1 MPEKPE
7 VGIFFPA
14 FNEEGNIEQSVR
26 SAVEVLSELCSDYE
40 VLVVNDASTDRTG
53 EIADS
58 LARHNSKIRVIHHP
72 ENRKLGGAMRTGF
85 REAKKE
91 FVFYVDADNP
101 VDFRDLGKALELMDG
116 SNLSD
121 KSDVVIGY
129 RLNRDETLKR
139 TIYSKVYNLMIRILF
154 GLKVKDVNFSFKLF
168 RRRVLDTIPLRT
180 ASSFLDAELL
190 IASKRAGFT
199 INEIG
204 IRYYPRITGKS
215 TMASPKVIW
224 KVVCDMSAYLFHP
237 PKIDRFAGRGA

>member
-7 VGIFFPA
+7 VSIFFPA

-26 SAVEVLSELCSDYE
+26 SAVEVLSKLCSDYE
-40 VLVVNDASTDRTG
+40 ILVVNDASTDRTG

-58 LARHNSKIRVIHHP
+58 LARQNSKIRVIHHP

-101 VDFRDLGKALELMDG
+101 VDLRDLGRALELMDG
-116 SNLSD
+116 SE
-121 KSDVVIGY
+121 VVIGY

-139 TIYSKVYNLMIRILF
+139 AIYSRVYNLLIRFLF

-168 RRRVLDTIPLRT
+168 RHRVLETIPLRT

-199 INEIG
+199 IKEIG
-204 IRYYPRITGKS
+204 IRYYARTTGKS
-215 TMASPKVIW
+215 TMASPRVIW
-224 KVVCDMSAYLFHP
+224 KVVCDMSSYFLQP
-237 PKIDRFAGRGA
+237 PKL